1 MTKTLFNRLAC
12 PIDKTAPL
20 RITIF
25 RVTKE
30 EVEEGLLEC
39 PACNR
44 YFPII
49 GGIPVMTPD
58 DFRDASMEALFL
70 ERWRSHL
77 GERYGKGSGF
87 TLPPVEEKKTI

>member
-12 PIDKTAPL
+12 PIDKSAPL

-25 RVTKE
+25 RVAKE
-30 EVEEGLLEC
+30 DVEEGLLEC
-39 PACNR
+39 PECNR

-58 DFRDASMEALFL
+58 EFRDASMEALFL
-70 ERWRSHL
+70 ERWRANL

-87 TLPPVEEKKTI
+87 TLSPMVEK